1 MRCKRK
7 NLDGKRCGARAL
19 KGKESCA
26 LHADPNKAAELGSKG
41 GRGRATRSVAAADE
55 AASPLDPV
63 DLPTTAER
71 LRDLLA
77 AAVYQVNLGKLDTKT
92 SNALAYT
99 GATLLRAI
107 ELSSLESRLAA
118 LELRQPSRGKGPSGQ

>member
-7 NLDGKRCGARAL
+7 KIDGKRCGARAL
-19 KGKESCA
+19 KGKDSCA

-41 GRGRATRSVAAADE
+41 GRGRATRSVAAVDE
-55 AASPLDPV
+55 AVSPV

-118 LELRQPSRGKGPSGQ
+118 LESRQPSRGKGQSGQ